1 MDSTYYFEE
10 RHIVF
15 RLNGIRPSGLLRQ
28 LQMDVK
34 EIAVR
39 DISRNMDVKEI
50 AVRDI
55 SRNREQ
61 SSVFRD

>member
-39 DISRNMDVKEI
+39 DI
-50 AVRDI
+50 I